1 MAPWAAS
8 ARGIDPE
15 GDRAVVHELDV
26 HVLAERSATDRRA
39 PGLQGLR
46 ERLDPVLGD
55 LGRGGPVPRGPPALA
70 DVAVQRELRNDQ
82 DLATHVRQRAVHLA
96 VLVLE
101 HPEVEDLLRQPVVLA
116 EPVVGSHADEQEEA
130 GSDRGHELVTDRDRG
145 SVDALEQD
153 PQRGTTRKAS

>member
-1 MAPWAAS
+1 MLPERPAP
-8 ARGIDPE
+8 
-15 GDRAVVHELDV
+15 
-26 HVLAERSATDRRA
+26 DRRA

-46 ERLDPVLGD
+46 ERLDPILGD

-82 DLATHVRQRAVHLA
+82 DLATHVGQRTVHLA

-101 HPEVEDLLRQPVVLA
+101 HPEVEDLLGQPVVLA
-116 EPVVGSHADEQEEA
+116 EPVVGAHPNEQEET
-130 GSDRGHELVTDRDRG
+130 GSDLGHELVADPDRG